1 MRPGAKTDS
10 RTVAVPP
17 STPPTDGDDDK
28 SSILVVD
35 DRPDKLLALR
45 TILEELNQNIVVAES
60 GEEALKRV
68 LEHEFAVI
76 LLDVNMPG
84 MDGLE
89 TAAYIR
95 KRPRTAHTPIIFV
108 TAYAD
113 EMHTAQGYSLGAV
126 DYILAPVVPDILRT
140 KVKVFVQLHRM
151 TRQIQRQAAE
161 RVALA
166 QEQAARAAAEE
177 STGRFRFLV
186 DLSDLLD
193 QSLDL
198 HARVQA
204 LVRFVVPQLGDFAA
218 LVLLNERGRVVR
230 TEMAYLQPQSGL
242 HSVSAER
249 LMDTRF
255 AHAVQQ
261 ALTGK
266 AEISEEPGGARS
278 CLSVKP
284 LDERGA
290 DVLELGFPLLSL
302 AGFPL
307 RARGRT
313 QGVLL
318 LALREGRRFDSTA
331 WSFANAAATRAAVM
345 IDNALLYDKICEADA
360 RKNEFLAMLAHE
372 LRNPMA
378 PIRNAVAILRA
389 PDLNSSQRGWGLD
402 VIERQVH
409 QLVRLVDDLLD
420 VSRITSGKIQLKL
433 QPVRIAEVV
442 AAAVE
447 TSRPLIESLRHELR
461 LEISVEPLV
470 VSGDFARLTQ
480 VFANLLNNAAKYTE
494 PGGRIVLTLA
504 RSADEAV
511 VRVTD
516 TGIGI
521 RPESLASIFELFAQ
535 ADRTLDRAQGG
546 LGVGLTLVQRL
557 VELHGGSVLAT
568 SAGAGQGA
576 EFTVSLPLRAT
587 IQDPQAEPGAR
598 AHDTAAVGCRILV
611 VDDNVDSAQTLATL
625 LRMEGHQTEV
635 AYDGPSALAQVQ
647 KMDPD
652 VIFLD
657 IGLPGMSG
665 FQVARE
671 LRARPQPRGVA
682 LIAVTGYGQP
692 ADRQHALDA
701 GFDHHLVKPVDLNVV
716 RELLERLRRETGA
729 GDLLNHDPLD

>member
-1 MRPGAKTDS
+1 MWPSSKTDTRS
-10 RTVAVPP
+10 VPAFPAPAMTVY
-17 STPPTDGDDDK
+17 DDDK
-28 SSILVVD
+28 TNILLVD
-35 DRPDKLLALR
+35 DRPDKLLALQS
-45 TILEELNQNIVVAES
+45 ILEELGQNIVVAQS

-95 KRPRTAHTPIIFV
+95 KRQRTAHTPIIFV

-151 TRQIQRQAAE
+151 TRQMQRQAAE
-161 RVALA
+161 RVVLA

-177 STGRFRFLV
+177 STSRFSFLV

-193 QSLDL
+193 RSLDL
-198 HARVQA
+198 QARVRA
-204 LVRFVVPQLGDFAA
+204 LVRFVVPQLADFAA
-218 LVLLNERGRVVR
+218 LVLLSERGRVLR
-230 TEMAYLQPQSGL
+230 TELAYMDPHAGAGL
-242 HSVSAER
+242 HSLSVER
-249 LMDTRF
+249 LLDTRF
-255 AHAVQQ
+255 SHAVQQ

-266 AEISEEPGGARS
+266 AEVFEEPGGARS
-278 CLSVKP
+278 CLSTKP
-284 LDERGA
+284 LERSESE
-290 DVLELGFPLLSL
+290 VLELGFSVMSL
-302 AGFPL
+302 GGFPL

-318 LALREGRRFDSTA
+318 LALREGRRFDTTA

-345 IDNALLYDKICEADA
+345 IDNALLYEKVCEADA

-389 PDLNSSQRGWGLD
+389 PDLASQQRVWGLD
-402 VIERQVH
+402 VVERQVQ

-433 QPVRIAEVV
+433 QPVQVSEVV
-442 AAAVE
+442 AAAIE
-447 TSRPLIESLRHELR
+447 TSRPLIESLRHDLQ
-461 LEISVEPLV
+461 LDITPEPLWV
-470 VSGDFARLTQ
+470 KGDFARLTQ
-480 VFANLLNNAAKYTE
+480 VLANLLNNAAKYTE
-494 PGGRIVLTLA
+494 PGGRIVVTLE
-504 RSADEAV
+504 RCGDDAV

-521 RPESLASIFELFAQ
+521 RPESLATIFELFAQ

-557 VELHGGSVLAT
+557 VELHEGSVQASSL
-568 SAGAGQGA
+568 GAGRGA
-576 EFTVSLPLRAT
+576 EFMVSLPL
-587 IQDPQAEPGAR
+587 QARMEKTEMSDSNYALPAPG
-598 AHDTAAVGCRILV
+598 GCRVLL
-611 VDDNVDSAQTLATL
+611 VDDNVDSAQTMATL
-625 LRMEGHQTEV
+625 LRMEGHETDV
-635 AYDGPSALAQVQ
+635 VYDGETALQRAQV
-647 KMDPD
+647 MSPD
-652 VIFLD
+652 AVFLD
-657 IGLPGMSG
+657 IGLPGMNG

-671 LRARPQPRGVA
+671 LRARPQTSRTM
-682 LIAVTGYGQP
+682 LIAVTGYGQ
-692 ADRQHALDA
+692 ASDRQRAMEA
-701 GFDHHLVKPVDLNVV
+701 GFDHHLVKPVDLNAVQA
-716 RELLERLRRETGA
+716 LLA
-729 GDLLNHDPLD
+729 GLKKSL

>member
-1 MRPGAKTDS
+1 MRSSNKIDS
-10 RTVAVPP
+10 RPVPGLP
-17 STPPTDGDDDK
+17 LSQAANDEDK
-28 SSILVVD
+28 TNILLVD
-35 DRPDKLLALR
+35 DRPDKLLALQ
-45 TILEELNQNIVVAES
+45 TILEELDQNIVVAQS

-95 KRPRTAHTPIIFV
+95 KRQRTAHTPIIFI

-151 TRQIQRQAAE
+151 TRQMQRQAAE

-177 STGRFRFLV
+177 SISRFSFLV

-198 HARVQA
+198 QARVRA
-204 LVRFVVPQLGDFAA
+204 LVRFVVPQLADFAA
-218 LVLLNERGRVVR
+218 LILLSERGRVQR
-230 TEMAYLQPQSGL
+230 TELAYLNPHASAGL
-242 HSVSAER
+242 HSVSVER
-249 LMDTRF
+249 LLDTRF
-255 AHAVQQ
+255 SHAVQQ
-261 ALTGK
+261 ALSGK
-266 AEISEEPGGARS
+266 AEVFEEPGGARS
-278 CLSVKP
+278 CLSIKP
-284 LDERGA
+284 LEKSESE
-290 DVLELGFPLLSL
+290 VLELGFSVASL
-302 AGFPL
+302 GGFPL

-318 LALREGRRFDSTA
+318 LALREGRRFDTTA

-345 IDNALLYDKICEADA
+345 IDNALLYEKVCEADA

-378 PIRNAVAILRA
+378 PIRNAVAILRSPELA
-389 PDLNSSQRGWGLD
+389 AGQRGWGLD
-402 VIERQVH
+402 VVERQVQ

-433 QPVRIAEVV
+433 QPVPVAEVV

-447 TSRPLIESLRHELR
+447 TSRPLIEALRHDLV
-461 LEISVEPLV
+461 LDITAEPLWV
-470 VSGDFARLTQ
+470 RGDFARLTQ
-480 VFANLLNNAAKYTE
+480 VLANLLNNAAKYTE
-494 PGGRIVLTLA
+494 PGGRIVLALE
-504 RSADEAV
+504 RCDDDV
-511 VRVTD
+511 VLRVTD

-521 RPESLASIFELFAQ
+521 RPESLATIFELFAQ
-535 ADRTLDRAQGG
+535 VDRTLDRAQGG

-557 VELHGGSVLAT
+557 VELHGGNVQASST
-568 SAGAGQGA
+568 GPGQGA
-576 EFTVSLPLRAT
+576 EFVVRLPLQPGMEQTSVESTGSA
-587 IQDPQAEPGAR
+587 PGAR
-598 AHDTAAVGCRILV
+598 TGGCRILL
-611 VDDNVDSAQTLATL
+611 VDDNVDSAQTMATL
-625 LRMEGHQTEV
+625 LRMEGHDTDV
-635 AYDGPSALAQVQ
+635 VYDGETALQRAQA
-647 KMDPD
+647 MSPD
-652 VIFLD
+652 AVFLD

-671 LRARPQPRGVA
+671 LRARPQTRRAV
-682 LIAVTGYGQP
+682 LIAVTGYGQ
-692 ADRQHALDA
+692 ASDRQRALEA
-701 GFDHHLVKPVDLNVV
+701 GFDHHLVKPVDITVVQGLLAELNKAV
-716 RELLERLRRETGA
+716 
-729 GDLLNHDPLD
+729 

>member
-1 MRPGAKTDS
+1 MWPSSKIDS
-10 RTVAVPP
+10 RTVPALPL
-17 STPPTDGDDDK
+17 SQAANDEDRTN
-28 SSILVVD
+28 ILLVD
-35 DRPDKLLALR
+35 DRPDKLLALQ
-45 TILEELNQNIVVAES
+45 TILEDLGQNIVVAQS

-95 KRPRTAHTPIIFV
+95 KRQRTAHTPIIFI

-151 TRQIQRQAAE
+151 TRQMQRQAAE
-161 RVALA
+161 RVVLA

-177 STGRFRFLV
+177 SISRFSFLV

-198 HARVQA
+198 QARVRA
-204 LVRFVVPQLGDFAA
+204 LVRFVVPQLADFAA
-218 LVLLNERGRVVR
+218 LILLSERGRVQR
-230 TEMAYLQPQSGL
+230 TELAYLHPHASAGL
-242 HSVSAER
+242 HSMSVER
-249 LMDTRF
+249 LLDTRF
-255 AHAVQQ
+255 SHAVQQ
-261 ALTGK
+261 ALSGK
-266 AEISEEPGGARS
+266 AEVSEEPGGARS

-284 LDERGA
+284 LEKSEA
-290 DVLELGFPLLSL
+290 ELLELGFSVSSL
-302 AGFPL
+302 GGFPL

-318 LALREGRRFDSTA
+318 LALREGRRFDTTA

-345 IDNALLYDKICEADA
+345 IDNALLYEKVCEADA

-378 PIRNAVAILRA
+378 PIRNAVAILRS
-389 PDLNSSQRGWGLD
+389 PDLTAGQRGWGLD
-402 VIERQVH
+402 VVERQVQ

-433 QPVRIAEVV
+433 QPVQVADVV

-447 TSRPLIESLRHELR
+447 TSRPLIEALRHELV
-461 LEISVEPLV
+461 LDITTEPLWV
-470 VSGDFARLTQ
+470 RGDFARLTQ
-480 VFANLLNNAAKYTE
+480 VLANLLNNAAKYTE
-494 PGGRIVLTLA
+494 QGGRIVLALQ
-504 RSADEAV
+504 RCGEDAV

-521 RPESLASIFELFAQ
+521 RPESLATIFELFAQ
-535 ADRTLDRAQGG
+535 VDRTLDRAQGG

-557 VELHGGSVLAT
+557 VELHGGSVQASST
-568 SAGAGQGA
+568 GPGQGA
-576 EFTVSLPLRAT
+576 EFAVRLPLQVQMEKT
-587 IQDPQAEPGAR
+587 STDNPNQAPGAESG
-598 AHDTAAVGCRILV
+598 GCRILL
-611 VDDNVDSAQTLATL
+611 VDDNVDSAQTMATL
-625 LRMEGHQTEV
+625 LRMEGHDTDV
-635 AYDGPSALAQVQ
+635 VYDGESALQRAQA
-647 KMDPD
+647 MSPD
-652 VIFLD
+652 AVFLD

-671 LRARPQPRGVA
+671 LRARPQTRRAV
-682 LIAVTGYGQP
+682 LIAVTGYGQ
-692 ADRQHALDA
+692 ASDRQRALEA

-716 RELLERLRRETGA
+716 QGLLA
-729 GDLLNHDPLD
+729 GLKKAG

>member
-1 MRPGAKTDS
+1 MLSSKRIGS
-10 RTVAVPP
+10 RSVPA
-17 STPPTDGDDDK
+17 PPLSPIGSDDDK
-28 SSILVVD
+28 ANILVVD
-35 DRPDKLLALR
+35 DRPDKLLALQA
-45 TILEELNQNIVVAES
+45 ILEELGQNIVVASS

-68 LEHEFAVI
+68 LEYEFAVI

-95 KRPRTAHTPIIFV
+95 KRQRTAHTPIIFV

-151 TRQIQRQAAE
+151 TRQMQRQAAE

-177 STGRFRFLV
+177 SISRFSFLV

-198 HARVQA
+198 QSRVRA
-204 LVRFVVPQLGDFAA
+204 LVRFVVPQLADFAA
-218 LVLLNERGRVVR
+218 LVLLSERGGVQR
-230 TEMAYLQPQSGL
+230 TELAYLDPQAAAGL
-242 HSVSAER
+242 RSVSVER
-249 LMDTRF
+249 LLDTRF
-255 AHAVQQ
+255 SHAVQQ
-261 ALTGK
+261 ALSGK
-266 AEISEEPGGARS
+266 AEVFEEPGGARS
-278 CLSVKP
+278 CLSIRP
-284 LDERGA
+284 LDKSES
-290 DVLELGFPLLSL
+290 DVLELGFSVASL
-302 AGFPL
+302 GGFPL

-318 LALREGRRFDSTA
+318 LALREGRRFDTTA

-345 IDNALLYDKICEADA
+345 IDNALLYEKVRDADA

-378 PIRNAVAILRA
+378 PIRNAVAILRS
-389 PDLNSSQRGWGLD
+389 PDVAAAQRGWGLD
-402 VIERQVH
+402 VVERQVQ

-433 QPVRIAEVV
+433 QPVQVSEVV
-442 AAAVE
+442 SAAVE

-461 LEISVEPLV
+461 LELTGEPLWV
-470 VSGDFARLTQ
+470 RGDFARLTQ
-480 VFANLLNNAAKYTE
+480 VLANLLNNAAKYTE
-494 PGGRIVLTLA
+494 PGGRIVLALE
-504 RSADEAV
+504 RSGADAL
-511 VRVTD
+511 VRVID

-521 RPESLASIFELFAQ
+521 RPESLATIFELFAQ
-535 ADRTLDRAQGG
+535 VDRTLDRAQGG

-557 VELHGGSVLAT
+557 VELHGGSVQASST
-568 SAGAGQGA
+568 GPGQGA
-576 EFTVSLPLRAT
+576 EFIVRLPLQTRVEQSVSDGTISVPRAGT
-587 IQDPQAEPGAR
+587 
-598 AHDTAAVGCRILV
+598 VGCRILL
-611 VDDNVDSAQTLATL
+611 VDDNVDSAQTMATL
-625 LRMEGHQTEV
+625 LRMEGHDIDV
-635 AYDGPSALAQVQ
+635 VYDGETALQRAQATS
-647 KMDPD
+647 PD
-652 VIFLD
+652 AVFLD

-671 LRARPQPRGVA
+671 LRARAQTRHA
-682 LIAVTGYGQP
+682 LLVAVTGYGQ
-692 ADRQHALDA
+692 ASDRQRALEA
-701 GFDHHLVKPVDLNVV
+701 GFDHHLVKPV
-716 RELLERLRRETGA
+716 ELAALERLLAVLKKR
-729 GDLLNHDPLD
+729 DS

>member
-1 MRPGAKTDS
+1 MRSSSKIDS
-10 RTVAVPP
+10 RLVPALP
-17 STPPTDGDDDK
+17 LSQAANDEDK
-28 SSILVVD
+28 TNILVVD
-35 DRPDKLLALR
+35 DRPDKLLALQ
-45 TILEELNQNIVVAES
+45 TILEELNQNIVVAQS

-95 KRPRTAHTPIIFV
+95 KRQRTAHTPIIFI

-151 TRQIQRQAAE
+151 TRQMQRQAAE
-161 RVALA
+161 RVVLA

-177 STGRFRFLV
+177 SISRFSFLV

-198 HARVQA
+198 QARVRA
-204 LVRFVVPQLGDFAA
+204 LVRFVVPQLADFAA
-218 LVLLNERGRVVR
+218 LILLSERGRVQR
-230 TEMAYLQPQSGL
+230 TELAYLDPRASAGL
-242 HSVSAER
+242 HSVSVER
-249 LMDTRF
+249 LLDTRF
-255 AHAVQQ
+255 SHAVQQ
-261 ALTGK
+261 ALSGK
-266 AEISEEPGGARS
+266 PEVFEEPGGARS
-278 CLSVKP
+278 CLSIKP
-284 LDERGA
+284 LEKGESE
-290 DVLELGFPLLSL
+290 VLELGFSVASL
-302 AGFPL
+302 GGFPL

-318 LALREGRRFDSTA
+318 LALREGRRFDTTA

-345 IDNALLYDKICEADA
+345 IDNALLYEKVCEADA

-378 PIRNAVAILRA
+378 PIRNAVAILRS
-389 PDLNSSQRGWGLD
+389 PDLAAGQRGWGLD
-402 VIERQVH
+402 VVERQVQ

-420 VSRITSGKIQLKL
+420 VSRITSGKIQLKV
-433 QPVRIAEVV
+433 QPVPVAEVV

-447 TSRPLIESLRHELR
+447 TSRPLIEALRHDLM
-461 LEISVEPLV
+461 LDVTAEPLWV
-470 VSGDFARLTQ
+470 RGDFARLTQ
-480 VFANLLNNAAKYTE
+480 VLANLLNNAAKYTE
-494 PGGRIVLTLA
+494 PGGRIVLALE
-504 RSADEAV
+504 RCGDDAV

-521 RPESLASIFELFAQ
+521 RPESLATIFELFAQ
-535 ADRTLDRAQGG
+535 VDRTLDRAQGG

-557 VELHGGSVLAT
+557 VELHGGNVQASST
-568 SAGAGQGA
+568 GPGQGA
-576 EFTVSLPLRAT
+576 EFVVRLPLQPRMEQTGVESTGSA
-587 IQDPQAEPGAR
+587 PGAR
-598 AHDTAAVGCRILV
+598 TRSCRILL
-611 VDDNVDSAQTLATL
+611 VDDNVDSAQTMATL
-625 LRMEGHQTEV
+625 LRMEGHDTDV
-635 AYDGPSALAQVQ
+635 VYDGETALQRAQA
-647 KMDPD
+647 MSPD
-652 VIFLD
+652 AVFLD

-671 LRARPQPRGVA
+671 LRSRPQTRRAV
-682 LIAVTGYGQP
+682 LIAVTGYGQ
-692 ADRQHALDA
+692 ASDRQRALEA
-701 GFDHHLVKPVDLNVV
+701 GFDHHLVKPVDLTAVQA
-716 RELLERLRRETGA
+716 LLA
-729 GDLLNHDPLD
+729 GLKKAV